1 MTAAAAASPSVAPTR
16 VNDFDCKLELN
27 RHSAKGTVVDYQ
39 IVLPPNETNIDDV
52 IRKTEDLFTAICMFY
67 FANRWKAR
75 LIALCE
81 YERLNNEGEVI
92 GRETYHH
99 ASYYSEWCSLMLAEE
114 FYRRH
119 MTRIG
124 SRIES
129 FLRNGSSLRFTA
141 FKHIHV
147 AVTVASGENVLG

>member
-1 MTAAAAASPSVAPTR
+1 MAADVVPTR

-27 RHSAKGTVVDYQ
+27 RHSIKGTVVDYQ
-39 IVLPPNETNIDDV
+39 IILPPNETSIDSV
-52 IRKTEDLFTAICMFY
+52 IQKTEDLFEAICLFY
-67 FANRWKAR
+67 IERRWKGR

-81 YERLNNEGEVI
+81 YERVDNEEQVI

-99 ASYYSEWCSLMLAEE
+99 ASYYSEWCSIHTAEE

-119 MTRIG
+119 MNRIS

-129 FLRNGSSLRFTA
+129 FLRNGSSLRFIA

-147 AVTVASGENVLG
+147 AVTVAGWV

>member
-1 MTAAAAASPSVAPTR
+1 MAGVVPTR
-16 VNDFDCKLELN
+16 VNEFDCKLELN
-27 RHSAKGTVVDYQ
+27 RYSIKGTVVDYQ
-39 IVLPPNETNIDDV
+39 IILPPNETRIDSV
-52 IRKTEDLFTAICMFY
+52 IQKTEDLFEAICLFY
-67 FANRWKAR
+67 IDVRWKGR

-81 YERLNNEGEVI
+81 YERMDNEGNVI

-99 ASYYSEWCSLMLAEE
+99 ASYYAEWCSILTAEE
-114 FYRRH
+114 FYSRH
-119 MTRIG
+119 MAKIG

-147 AVTVASGENVLG
+147 AVTVAAAEV